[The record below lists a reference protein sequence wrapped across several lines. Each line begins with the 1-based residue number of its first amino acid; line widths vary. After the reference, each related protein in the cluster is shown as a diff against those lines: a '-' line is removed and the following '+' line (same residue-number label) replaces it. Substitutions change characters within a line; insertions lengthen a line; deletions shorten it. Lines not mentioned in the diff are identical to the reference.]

1 LKISVELFGLAK
13 RIIGKKI
20 VEIEL
25 KDKNTLK
32 NLTKELVKKYPKLLG
47 TVIKEKTFKTIAP
60 YMFNLDGKQAISDLG
75 YELKE
80 GDRLLLLFATVG
92 G

>member
-1 LKISVELFGLAK
+1 MKIIVELFGLTK
-13 RIIGKKI
+13 RIVGEKKI
-20 VEIEL
+20 EIEL

-32 NLTKELVKKYPKLLG
+32 NLTQELIKKYPKLLG
-47 TVIKEKTFKTIAP
+47 KVIKEKTLETIAP
-60 YMFNLDGKQAISDLG
+60 YMFNLDGKQAISNLEL
-75 YELKE
+75 ELKE

>member
-1 LKISVELFGLAK
+1 
-13 RIIGKKI
+13 
-20 VEIEL
+20 
-25 KDKNTLK
+25 
-32 NLTKELVKKYPKLLG
+32 VKKYPKLLG

-80 GDRLLLLFATVG
+80 GDRLVQFNFKIHFTIFNFFYY
-92 G
+92 